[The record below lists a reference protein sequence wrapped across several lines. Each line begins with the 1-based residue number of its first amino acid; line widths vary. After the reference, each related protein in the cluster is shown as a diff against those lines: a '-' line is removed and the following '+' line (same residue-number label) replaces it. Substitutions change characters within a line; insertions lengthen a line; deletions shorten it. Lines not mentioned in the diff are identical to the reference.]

1 MPYSD
6 VRTFTDPDE
15 YAGTLRASTRLT
27 ITGLGGFKRNG
38 PASSCTAYG
47 CGGPRSNLQR
57 IFDLTNAL
65 PGRAYMT
72 FRTQPG
78 PSLFRAIWSFVRP
91 TLCSTA
97 IPLS

>member
-27 ITGLGGFKRNG
+27 ITGLGGFNEKRTRIELHRLWMRWF
-38 PASSCTAYG
+38 SE
-47 CGGPRSNLQR
+47 NLQR
-57 IFDLTNAL
+57 AFDLTNAL
-65 PGRAYMT
+65 RGRAYMT

-78 PSLFRAIWSFVRP
+78 PSLFRAVWSFVRP